1 MRVNCI
7 QWRLCKENMLSGF
20 LKEMKMFVKLAVYS
34 YKKKMYSYK
43 TKSLDYVQSGFR
55 QNESFVGVLLSLNN
69 FGLVYL
75 LVAVVLRENA
85 H

>member
-1 MRVNCI
+1 
-7 QWRLCKENMLSGF
+7 MLSGF

-55 QNESFVGVLLSLNN
+55 QNESFVGVLFSHIS
-69 FGLVYL
+69 FD
-75 LVAVVLRENA
+75 
-85 H
+85 